1 VPVRGAEETRE
12 PQARKGEVRA
22 AGYDVI
28 IVGAGFGGMYMLHRL
43 RELGLSARILEAA
56 TGVGGTWY
64 WNRYP
69 GARCDV
75 ESMQYSFSFSP
86 ALQQEWSWSERFAGQ
101 PEILAYAN
109 HVADR
114 FDLRRDIQF
123 ETRVTAAHYDEETRR
138 WQILTNGG
146 ERFSA
151 QFCVMA
157 TGCLSTAKLPE
168 IEGRDSYQGAT
179 YHTGYWP
186 HEGVDFSGQR
196 VAVIGTGSSAIQAI
210 PVIAEQA
217 AQLTVFQ
224 RTPNYSIPSRNGPMT
239 PDYEGSWKSQYDV
252 RRAKARTMRTGIL
265 YDASDANYGIN
276 DVSAMAVSDDERRRV
291 YEARWATGGTSFM
304 AAFNDLLTNQESNDT
319 AAEFVRSKIREIVR
333 NPATAEILCPKDYPI
348 GTKRI
353 CVDTDYFETYNRPN
367 VELVDLK
374 ATPIEAI
381 TPKGVRTAAGEYEF
395 DAIVY
400 ATGFDAMTGT
410 LMNID
415 IRGREGAELREQWA
429 AGPQTY
435 LGLMSAG
442 MPNLF
447 MITGPGS
454 PSVLSNMIVSIE
466 QHVDWMIDALAHMR
480 KNGLETIEPTAD
492 AQAAWGQHVNE
503 AGHRTLYVKAASW
516 YMGANVAGKPR
527 VFMPYIGGVGTYR
540 EECDEVAAKGYEG
553 FVLTPA
559 DARAVAAE

>member
-1 VPVRGAEETRE
+1 MSGTGIPQTRD
-12 PQARKGEVRA
+12 GRA
-22 AGYDVI
+22 ASYDVI

-43 RELGLSARILEAA
+43 RSLGLSARILDAA

-75 ESMQYSFSFSP
+75 ESMQYSFSFSKE
-86 ALQQEWSWSERFAGQ
+86 LQQEWSWSERFAGQ

-114 FDLRRDIQF
+114 FDLRRDIQL
-123 ETRVTAAHYDEETRR
+123 ETRVTAAHYDEKARR
-138 WQILTNGG
+138 WTISTDRG
-146 ERFSA
+146 ETFSA

-168 IEGRDSYQGAT
+168 IEGRDSYRGAT

-186 HEGVDFSGQR
+186 HEGVDFTGLSVG
-196 VAVIGTGSSAIQAI
+196 VIGTGSSAIQAI
-210 PVIAEQA
+210 PVMAEQA
-217 AQLTVFQ
+217 AHLTIFQ

-239 PDYEGSWKSQYDV
+239 PDYEGAWKSDYDR

-265 YDASDANYGIN
+265 YDASDANFGIN
-276 DVSAMAVSDDERRRV
+276 DISAMAVSDEERRRV
-291 YEARWATGGTSFM
+291 YEQRWATGGTSFM
-304 AAFNDLLTNQESNDT
+304 AAFNDLITNQESNDT
-319 AAEFVRSKIREIVR
+319 ASEFVRSKIREIVR
-333 NPATAEILCPKDYPI
+333 DPVTAEILCPKDYPI

-367 VELVDLK
+367 VTLVDLK

-381 TPKGVRTAAGEYEF
+381 TPKGVRTSAGEYAF

-415 IRGREGAELREQWA
+415 IRGRDGMALREKWA

-435 LGLMSAG
+435 LGLMVAG
-442 MPNLF
+442 LPNLF

-454 PSVLSNMIVSIE
+454 PSVLSNMILSIE
-466 QHVDWMIDALAHMR
+466 QHVDWLIDALAHMR
-480 KNGLETIEPTAD
+480 ASGLETIEPTPD
-492 AQAAWGQHVNE
+492 SEVSWGQHVNE

-516 YMGANVAGKPR
+516 YMGANVPGKPR

-540 EECDEVAAKGYEG
+540 QECDEVAAKGYEG
-553 FVLTPA
+553 FVLAPR
-559 DARAVAAE
+559 DAPAVAAE